1 MNNLNKIFENQK
13 NKLKDKPLFWHKKNS
28 EWVSI
33 SWNEANQQINILSE
47 FLKTLNIRKGDKIC
61 IISKNS
67 PFWCISDLAIMKIG
81 AVTVPAYTTSNEDEL
96 VYLLNHS
103 ESKLAFIDNDALI
116 KIQKIKKNLNF
127 TKNFILFESLKTNE
141 GKNFYV
147 SYEKIFKRKSK
158 EKKLI
163 KKHDYQVNKKDT
175 ACIIYTSGTSA
186 NPKGVMLSH
195 ESIISNI
202 QGAKNILDDTKIK
215 DHKFLSILPLSHA
228 YERTGGFLLPILI
241 GGEIYF
247 NSDKDHLLN
256 DLKFV
261 NPTIM
266 VAVPRLYDVL
276 LKKITTSIKSK
287 NKIIKYLF
295 ETNLIIGNKIYKK
308 NKISLKERF
317 LDKIINATI
326 RKKIKQLF
334 GKNLLAFVSGGAAL
348 NKTSAIFFNSMGIKI
363 LQGYGQT
370 EYSPIISVNPL
381 NNIKL
386 DKVGKPIHNTK
397 IKISK
402 ENEILVKGKSL
413 MQGYWK
419 DKRST
424 NKTIINGWLHT
435 GDLGNIDDD
444 NYLKILGRKN
454 EMIVNSGGE
463 NIAPTPIEDLISN
476 HDEIDQVMI
485 YGHGKP
491 YLVALIYPNKEN
503 KINYNIS
510 IKALLYQLNKKMSP
524 AKRVRKFFLLSEPFS
539 TKNNQLTPTLKLKRR
554 IIVKNYYHELENM
567 YINEP

>member
-47 FLKTLNIRKGDKIC
+47 FLKTLNIKKGDKVC

-81 AVTVPAYTTSNEDEL
+81 AVSVPAYTTSNEDEL

-127 TKNFILFESLKTNE
+127 IKNFILFESLKTSAGE
-141 GKNFYV
+141 NFYI
-147 SYEKIFKRKSK
+147 SYEKIFKRKSQ

-163 KKHDYQVNKKDT
+163 KKHDYQVNKNDT

-202 QGAKNILDDTKIK
+202 QGAKNILDDIKIK

-247 NSDKDHLLN
+247 NSNKDHLLN

-276 LKKITTSIKSK
+276 LKKITTSMKSK

-308 NKISLKERF
+308 DKISLKEKF
-317 LDKIINATI
+317 LDKVINATI

-334 GKNLLAFVSGGAAL
+334 GNNLLAFVSGGAAL

-386 DKVGKPIHNTK
+386 DKVGKPIHDTK

-419 DKRST
+419 DKKST

-463 NIAPTPIEDLISN
+463 NIAPAPIEDLILS

-491 YLVALIYPNKEN
+491 YLVALIYPNEEN
-503 KINYNIS
+503 KIDYNIS
-510 IKALLYQLNKKMSP
+510 IQALLFQLNKKMSP
-524 AKRVRKFFLLSEPFS
+524 EKRVRKFFLLSEPFS

-567 YINEP
+567 YINET